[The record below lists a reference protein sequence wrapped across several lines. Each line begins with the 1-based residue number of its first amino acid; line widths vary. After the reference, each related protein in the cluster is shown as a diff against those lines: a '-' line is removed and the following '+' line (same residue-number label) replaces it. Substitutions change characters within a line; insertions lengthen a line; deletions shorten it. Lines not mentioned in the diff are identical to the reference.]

1 MHARPRA
8 KVNLS
13 LSVGPRG
20 RDGYHPLSSVFLRVG
35 LSDELTVA
43 FGNNEGSDVLTVSGL
58 PGCEADGNIVLRA
71 FAVVRAALGHDVP
84 PLVAHLDK
92 RIPVGG
98 GLGGGSADAAA
109 AVDAALQMWG
119 VGLSPELRDQVATE
133 LGADVP
139 FFAHNLEAALVSGRG
154 EKLEPLT
161 INTNPGLLLVTP
173 RIGMSTTVVFKKF
186 DELRAK
192 PDLRR
197 PQMPDFAYLAEQ
209 SASLRDANDLW
220 PAALHLAPELG
231 SIRGELENLSDKP
244 WLMSGSG
251 STLFSIYESGSEA
264 VASGRSIVA
273 SESDVLGGALFN
285 AVDLYG
291 PDPLWRYP

>member
-20 RDGYHPLSSVFLRVG
+20 RDGYHPLSSVFLRIG
-35 LSDELTVA
+35 LSDELNVA
-43 FGNNEGSDVLTVSGL
+43 FGDSTGDDVLTVTGL
-58 PGCEADGNIVLRA
+58 PGCEVEGNLVLRA
-71 FAVVRAALGHDVP
+71 FAAVRDALDMDFP

-92 RIPVGG
+92 RIPVAA

-109 AVDAALQMWG
+109 AVDCALQMWG
-119 VGLSPELRDQVATE
+119 IGLTPDVLDRVALE

-139 FFAHNLEAALVSGRG
+139 FFAHNLDAALVSGRG
-154 EKLEPLT
+154 EKLEPLK

-173 RIGMSTTVVFKKF
+173 RVALSTAAVFERF
-186 DELRAK
+186 DSITAK
-192 PDLRR
+192 PERRR
-197 PQMPDFAYLAEQ
+197 PQMPDFTYLAEQ

-220 PAALHLAPELG
+220 PAAVDLSKELG
-231 SIRGELENLSDKP
+231 SVRGELENLSDLP

-251 STLFSIYESGSEA
+251 STLFSIYESGSQA
-264 VASGRSIVA
+264 VATGQSILA
-273 SESDVLGGALFN
+273 SESEVLGGALFN
-285 AVDLYG
+285 AVDLFG

>member
-13 LSVGPRG
+13 LAVGPRG
-20 RDGYHPLSSVFLRVG
+20 RDGYHPLWSVFLRVG

-43 FGNNEGSDVLTVSGL
+43 FGNNEGADVLTVSGL
-58 PGCEADGNIVLRA
+58 PGCVADGNLVLSA
-71 FAVVRAALGHDVP
+71 FNAVRRVFGQDLP

-109 AVDAALQMWG
+109 AVDCALQMWG
-119 VGLSPELRDQVATE
+119 VGLSREMLDQVAME

-139 FFAHNLEAALVSGRG
+139 FFARNLDAALVSGRG
-154 EKLEPLT
+154 EKLEPLK

-173 RIGMSTTVVFKKF
+173 QIGMSTTVVFKKF
-186 DELRAK
+186 DQLRVT
-192 PDLRR
+192 PRYRR
-197 PQMPDFAYLAEQ
+197 PQMPDFAHLAEQ

-220 PAALHLAPELG
+220 PAVAELAPELG
-231 SIRGELENLSDKP
+231 SIRGELEKLSDKP

-251 STLFSIYESGSEA
+251 STMFAIYGSGSEA
-264 VASGRSIVA
+264 VSSGQSILA
-273 SESDVLGGALFN
+273 SESDVLGGAIFN